1 MSPYGGMLV
10 EQSKFLPSDS
20 DSQCNMDVS
29 RHSHGSLIFLALG
42 TRRLVEQGH
51 GSLIFLVWATQESRI
66 CDFERNCVCRKAR
79 ICDFERICAS
89 GRAQRGDSERL
100 CGSGRA
106 HCGAGRAQ
114 CGSERSP
121 ESVSS
126 YFAGIFEPA
135 VWHLRPENSF
145 QSGYPGRSVEPEAKP
160 NI

>member
-20 DSQCNMDVS
+20 DSQCNMDVC
-29 RHSHGSLIFLALG
+29 RNSHGSLIFLAFG
-42 TRRLVEQGH
+42 TRRQVEQGH

-89 GRAQRGDSERL
+89 GRAQRSDFERL
-100 CGSGRA
+100 CGSRRA
-106 HCGAGRAQ
+106 HCAPGEPSVAPRGARRVFSL
-114 CGSERSP
+114 CF
-121 ESVSS
+121 VS
-126 YFAGIFEPA
+126 IFEPG
-135 VWHLRPENSF
+135 VGHFRPDGFF
-145 QSGYPGRSVEPEAKP
+145 QSGYLGCSVEPGAKP